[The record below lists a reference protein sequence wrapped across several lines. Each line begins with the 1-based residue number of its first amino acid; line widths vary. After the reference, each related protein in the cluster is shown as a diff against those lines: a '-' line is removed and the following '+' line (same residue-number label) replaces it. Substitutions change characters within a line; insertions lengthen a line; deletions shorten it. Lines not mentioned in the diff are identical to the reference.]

1 MPSDCPYHFYRTST
15 DITNTFASMHANL
28 LSTMPF
34 QRLLQPL
41 SRPGAWAYVEERVAL
56 LLHYRIFSVPL
67 VAKVLTWCTQKK
79 SVHYRTFS
87 VATSHI
93 RTEI

>member
-56 LLHYRIFSVPL
+56 LLHYRIFSV
-67 VAKVLTWCTQKK
+67 AKGLTWSTKE